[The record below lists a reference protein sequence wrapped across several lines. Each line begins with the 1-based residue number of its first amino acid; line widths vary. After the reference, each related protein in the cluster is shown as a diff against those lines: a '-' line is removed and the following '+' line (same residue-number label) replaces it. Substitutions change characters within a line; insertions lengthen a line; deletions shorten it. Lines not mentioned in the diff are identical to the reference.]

1 MQRALKTSLS
11 VKSGAKV
18 VSLEIDEQ
26 RIDMGA
32 PELDLVI
39 ERLCAL
45 RAAMTPAVP
54 ANVSRTHQYAIEMD
68 PSWYVEPH
76 PSSDAIVLFLRD
88 SGRGWIGF
96 CVPFADVGDLCDDLE
111 SFAYAPTLQMG
122 LAN

>member
-11 VKSGAKV
+11 VKSGRPV

-26 RIDMGA
+26 RVVMGA

-45 RAAMTPAVP
+45 RATMTPAVP

-76 PSSDAIVLFLRD
+76 PSTDAIVLFLRD
-88 SGRGWIGF
+88 SGKGWVGF
-96 CVPFADVGDLCDDLE
+96 CVPFAEVADLCEDLE
-111 SFAYAPTLQMG
+111 SLASAPTLQMG